1 MNANDC
7 TLDILK
13 ILYFITDESQRSEYL
28 AELVERLFS
37 QFPYDNG
44 ILMVY
49 FLNYLKLKPS
59 EAVFLAAN
67 EPHAYL
73 SGGWYY
79 CTLNYF

>member
-1 MNANDC
+1 MIHF
-7 TLDILK
+7 ILLLTF
-13 ILYFITDESQRSEYL
+13 LYIIDDDKRSDYL
-28 AELVERLFS
+28 AALVEQLFS
-37 QFPYDNG
+37 QYPYDNG

-73 SGGWYY
+73 SGG
-79 CTLNYF
+79 